1 MLLSLQTFDE
11 TMRSGCMELTVT
23 GVSYNIHM
31 STVSIINGRNVEGRL
46 SDVTGET
53 SVFVPKPGDTL
64 ILTISPHNSHTEE
77 VTVSLGQFK
86 VLILTAKYMQSAICI
101 KMNCPC
107 QAL

>member
-1 MLLSLQTFDE
+1 MLLSLQIFDE

-53 SVFVPKPGDTL
+53 SVFVPKPGITL
-64 ILTISPHNSHTEE
+64 ILTISPHNSHTFIII
-77 VTVSLGQFK
+77 VDDRNFSST
-86 VLILTAKYMQSAICI
+86 SASFYQ
-101 KMNCPC
+101 PFP
-107 QAL
+107 

>member
-53 SVFVPKPGDTL
+53 SVFVPKPGSYYTYSNH
-64 ILTISPHNSHTEE
+64 ITTQFSHFHNN
-77 VTVSLGQFK
+77 FRW
-86 VLILTAKYMQSAICI
+86 
-101 KMNCPC
+101 
-107 QAL
+107 

>member
-53 SVFVPKPGDTL
+53 SVFVPKPGNTL
-64 ILTISPHNSHTEE
+64 ILTISPHNSHTFIII
-77 VTVSLGQFK
+77 VDDRNFSSTSASF
-86 VLILTAKYMQSAICI
+86 YQSF
-101 KMNCPC
+101 P
-107 QAL
+107 